1 MIIPQLYMPIAT
13 RVSLPKYTGFKT
25 EQTAVLITSATTN
38 NKKKKSVK
46 SDECLNRTFFM
57 DQLNLFCFLI
67 KSKENGT

>member
-1 MIIPQLYMPIAT
+1 MIIPHQYMPTAT
-13 RVSLPKYTGFKT
+13 HVSLSKHSGFKT
-25 EQTAVLITSATTN
+25 EQTALLITSATTN
-38 NKKKKSVK
+38 NKKRSVK

>member
-1 MIIPQLYMPIAT
+1 MITPHQYMLTAT
-13 RVSLPKYTGFKT
+13 HVSLSKYSGFKT
-25 EQTAVLITSATTN
+25 EQTALLITSATTN
-38 NKKKKSVK
+38 NKKSVK

>member
-1 MIIPQLYMPIAT
+1 MIIPQLYTPIAT
-13 RVSLPKYTGFKT
+13 CVSLPKYTGFKT

-38 NKKKKSVK
+38 NKKKSVK

-57 DQLNLFCFLI
+57 DQRNLFCFLI

>member
-1 MIIPQLYMPIAT
+1 MIIPQLYTSIAT
-13 RVSLPKYTGFKT
+13 CVLLPKYTGFKT

-38 NKKKKSVK
+38 NKKKSVK

>member
-1 MIIPQLYMPIAT
+1 MIIPPQTMPTAT
-13 RVSLPKYTGFKT
+13 HISLSKYSEFKT
-25 EQTAVLITSATTN
+25 EQTALLITSATTN
-38 NKKKKSVK
+38 NKKKSVK

>member
-1 MIIPQLYMPIAT
+1 MPTAT
-13 RVSLPKYTGFKT
+13 HVSLSKYSGFKT
-25 EQTAVLITSATTN
+25 EQTALLITSATTN
-38 NKKKKSVK
+38 NKKKKKSVK